1 MSKNTKE
8 VQRRADAKRV
18 GRTRNFATIVYPE
31 SAPENWQ
38 NLIAESKLQAF
49 ISPLHDSDI
58 NPDGTHKKPHY
69 HVIICFDT
77 VKTLDQ
83 AKVFT
88 QKIGGIGIEKVST
101 LRGYARYLCHLDNPE
116 KAQYSL
122 NLVKCFG
129 GADYQEVIALP
140 SDKYKILGEMI
151 DYCTD
156 NHVISYAELVR
167 YARANRQDWFRCLA
181 DSGTFMMKEYLKSV
195 FWEISQ

>member
-116 KAQYSL
+116 KAQYSQ
-122 NLVKCFG
+122 NLVKSFG

-181 DSGTFMMKEYLKSV
+181 DSGTFMLSL
-195 FWEISQ
+195 IHI